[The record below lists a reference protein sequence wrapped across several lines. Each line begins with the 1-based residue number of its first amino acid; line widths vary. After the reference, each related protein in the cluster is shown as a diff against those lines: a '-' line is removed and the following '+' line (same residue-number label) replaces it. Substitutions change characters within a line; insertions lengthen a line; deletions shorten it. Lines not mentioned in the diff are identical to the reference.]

1 MEIFIKKAKLL
12 TEADLSTFSNDEK
25 LDYYQGLLSALDK
38 KLNIKDIDLEVF
50 EKLLEVR
57 KTLLAK
63 ILIIKG
69 NLK

>member
-1 MEIFIKKAKLL
+1 METFIKKAKLL

-63 ILIIKG
+63 ILIIKV